1 MGNKDYSKGSSWHKW
16 DLHVHTPYT
25 HLNKEYKCSEEEFIQ
40 KLCDSEIDCIG
51 LTNYFKFDEKEFGL
65 KEKIE
70 KKGIKVFYNLEVR
83 LDYQNKEDQCLDFH
97 IIFSDKAKPQEIDNF
112 LRNADANVDGT
123 EKKLADL
130 EKDDFDKVV
139 VNFDQLLE
147 CLEKESLK
155 LRGKY
160 LLGFLSRGHGN
171 SRSSSNYKKIANKSH
186 FLIHSSDNQKALKE
200 EQSNLSSDNQKALKE
215 EQSNLSSDNQKALK
229 EEQSNLSSDNQ
240 KALKEEQS
248 NLSSDNQ
255 KALKEE
261 QSNLKKDR
269 EFWLRY
275 NKSLLQSSDA
285 HKEEQIG
292 KKYTWIKAE
301 KTFEGLK
308 QIIYE
313 PKTRVSIDENKPQ
326 DPLYKIDCVG
336 LNFDKEVKTTN
347 EKGDTPFC
355 YAGFNETLFFSP
367 YFTCVIGGRGS
378 GKSTLLQLIASA
390 IKNKSFI
397 KGLKY
402 ETIQKYIE
410 IQPDIDI
417 VDSVEYLAQNE
428 VEEFATNVSKF
439 TEAIF
444 NRIDSKSSG
453 KLKELEKQITKG
465 IEKFDE
471 QIRYWQEKT
480 KLEEQLKESKK
491 IRNKYQSIIDAFTDK
506 NYLDKKDKLQAKN
519 QALID
524 LEQSKKGFLTFIE
537 ELKWV
542 VNFNSKENME
552 EKNSYDK
559 VYNQLK
565 QNICKELEQI
575 DINIKNGCF
584 KSDEENIRTL
594 KTEHEALSQEI
605 EEFLKEKGVS
615 NENIGD
621 IKNANDHLANIK
633 KNIADLEHEIKEN
646 ANKIKGFSYGDIDEN
661 IEEFKKQINKELN
674 KINSTFE
681 EISKNHKE
689 VKPITIEY
697 RLNEDVFEGV
707 FEDFDKSVDKDLK
720 IQRHQSKIKE
730 YLKRIELK
738 DVIDMQ
744 HAEFIKELDSR
755 IENKKA
761 AFYETMMDVF
771 DREIYFQIYQ
781 LLILKHL
788 KNVEKYKIFE
798 VRYDKRALDE
808 TSFGQKCT
816 AVLVVLLSLGNNP
829 IIIDEPEAHLDSA
842 LIAKYLVTLIKERKQ
857 ERQIIFATH
866 NANFVLNADAELI
879 IQLKNENNKIVAR
892 SFMIESD
899 EYKENLLKLE
909 GGEKAFKDRERK
921 YGITKD
927 KN

>member
-1 MGNKDYSKGSSWHKW
+1 MGNKDHSKGSSWHKW

-25 HLNKEYKCSEEEFIQ
+25 YLNKAYQCCEEEFIQ
-40 KLCDSEIDCIG
+40 KLCDSQIDCIG
-51 LTNYFKFDEKEFGL
+51 LTNYFKFNEKEFDL

-97 IIFSDKAKPQEIDNF
+97 IIFSDEVTQQEIDNF
-112 LRNADANVDGT
+112 LKNADANVGGT

-130 EKDDFDKVV
+130 EKDDFDKAV

-171 SRSSSNYKKIANKSH
+171 SRSSNNHKKIVKKAH
-186 FLIHSSDNQKALKE
+186 FLIHSSNDQE
-200 EQSNLSSDNQKALKE
+200 
-215 EQSNLSSDNQKALK
+215 
-229 EEQSNLSSDNQ
+229 
-240 KALKEEQS
+240 
-248 NLSSDNQ
+248 
-255 KALKEE
+255 
-261 QSNLKKDR
+261 NLKKDR
-269 EFWLRY
+269 EFWLEY
-275 NKSLLQSSDA
+275 NKPLLQSSDA

-292 KKYTWIKAE
+292 KKCTWIKAE

-308 QIIYE
+308 QIVYE

-336 LNFDKEVKTTN
+336 LNFDKAVKITN

-390 IKNKSFI
+390 IKNKSFV
-397 KGLKY
+397 KGLELEAK
-402 ETIQKYIE
+402 KYIE

-444 NRIDSKSSG
+444 NRMDSKSSG
-453 KLKELEKQITKG
+453 RLKELEKQITKG

-471 QIRYWQEKT
+471 QIACWQEKT
-480 KLEEQLKESKK
+480 KLEKQLKESEK
-491 IRNKYQSIIDAFTDK
+491 IRKKYQSIIDAFTDK
-506 NYLDKKDKLQAKN
+506 NYLDKKDKLQEKCK
-519 QALID
+519 ALID
-524 LEQSKKGFLTFIE
+524 LKQSKEGFLTFIE
-537 ELKWV
+537 ELKRV
-542 VNFNSKENME
+542 VNFNSKENMK

-565 QNICKELEQI
+565 QNICKELEEI
-575 DINIKNGCF
+575 DKHIKNGYF
-584 KSDEENIRTL
+584 NSEDEEIRTL
-594 KTEHEALSQEI
+594 ESEREVLSQEI
-605 EEFLKEKGVS
+605 GEFLKEKGVS
-615 NENIGD
+615 DENIGD
-621 IKNANDHLANIK
+621 IRNANHHLGNIEM
-633 KNIADLEHEIKEN
+633 NIADLEREIKEK
-646 ANKIKGFSYGDIDEN
+646 ANKIEGFSYEDMDKN
-661 IEEFKKQINKELN
+661 IEEFKNQINEELN
-674 KINSTFE
+674 KINSVFE

-707 FEDFDKSVDKDLK
+707 FEDFDKLVDKGFN

-730 YLKRIELK
+730 YLKGIELK
-738 DVIDMQ
+738 DIIDVQ
-744 HAEFIKELDSR
+744 CAEFIEKLDSL

-761 AFYETMMDVF
+761 AFYETMKDIF
-771 DREIYFQIYQ
+771 DRESHFQIYR
-781 LLILKHL
+781 LFVLKHL
-788 KNVEKYKIFE
+788 RNVEKYKIFE
-798 VRYDKRALDE
+798 VRYDKRALNE
-808 TSFGQKCT
+808 TSFGQRCT
-816 AVLVVLLSLGNNP
+816 AVLIVLLSLGNNP

-842 LIAKYLVTLIKERKQ
+842 LIAKDLVTLIKERKQ

-879 IQLKNENNKIVAR
+879 IQLKNENNKIIAQ
-892 SFMIESD
+892 SFTIESD
-899 EYKENLLKLE
+899 GYRDDLLKLE
-909 GGEKAFKDRERK
+909 GGEEAFKNRERK

>member
-1 MGNKDYSKGSSWHKW
+1 MGNKDQNKGSSWHKW
-16 DLHVHTPYT
+16 DLHAHTPYT

-40 KLCDSEIDCIG
+40 KLCDSKIDCIG
-51 LTNYFKFDEKEFGL
+51 LTNYFKFNEKEFEL

-70 KKGIKVFYNLEVR
+70 KRGIKVFYNLEVR

-97 IIFSDKAKPQEIDNF
+97 IIFSDKVTQQEIDNF
-112 LRNADANVDGT
+112 LRNADANVGGT

-130 EKDDFDKVV
+130 EKDDFDKAV

-160 LLGFLSRGHGN
+160 LLGFLSRGHGS
-171 SRSSSNYKKIANKSH
+171 SRSSSNYEKIVKKVH
-186 FLIHSSDNQKALKE
+186 FLIHSSNNQE
-200 EQSNLSSDNQKALKE
+200 
-215 EQSNLSSDNQKALK
+215 
-229 EEQSNLSSDNQ
+229 
-240 KALKEEQS
+240 
-248 NLSSDNQ
+248 
-255 KALKEE
+255 
-261 QSNLKKDR
+261 NLKKDR
-269 EFWLRY
+269 EFWLKC

-285 HKEEQIG
+285 HEEEQIG
-292 KKYTWIKAE
+292 NKYTWIKAE

-313 PKTRVSIDENKPQ
+313 PETRVSIGEEKPQ
-326 DPLYKIDCVG
+326 DPLYKIDSVG
-336 LNFDKEVKTTN
+336 LNFDEEVKTTN
-347 EKGDTPFC
+347 EQDDTPFC

-367 YFTCVIGGRGS
+367 NFTCVIGGRGS

-390 IKNKSFI
+390 IKNKSFV
-397 KGLKY
+397 KGLKH

-417 VDSVEYLAQNE
+417 MDSVEYLAQNE

-444 NRIDSKSSG
+444 NRIDSKSGG
-453 KLKELEKQITKG
+453 KLKELEKQIKES

-471 QIRYWQEKT
+471 QIRYWQEKN
-480 KLEEQLKESKK
+480 KLEEQLKESEK
-491 IRNKYQSIIDAFTDK
+491 IRKKYQSIIDAFTDK
-506 NYLDKKDKLQAKN
+506 NYLDKKDKLQAKH

-524 LEQSKKGFLTFIE
+524 LEQSKEGFLTFIK
-537 ELKWV
+537 ELKRV
-542 VNFNSKENME
+542 VNFESKENME

-565 QNICKELEQI
+565 QDICKELEQI

-584 KSDEENIRTL
+584 KSEDEKIRTL
-594 KTEHEALSQEI
+594 KTEREALSQEI
-605 EEFLKEKGVS
+605 GEFLKEKGVS
-615 NENIGD
+615 DESIGD
-621 IKNANDHLANIK
+621 IRNANYHLANIK
-633 KNIADLEHEIKEN
+633 MDINGLEHEIKEI
-646 ANKIKGFSYGDIDEN
+646 ANKIENFSYEDMDKN
-661 IEEFKKQINKELN
+661 IEEFKDQINEKLS
-674 KINSTFE
+674 KINSAFE

-697 RLNEDVFEGV
+697 RLNEDIFEEV
-707 FEDFDKSVDKDLK
+707 FEDFDKLVDKGFNT
-720 IQRHQSKIKE
+720 QRHQSKIKE
-730 YLKRIELK
+730 YLKEIELK
-738 DVIDMQ
+738 NVTGMQ
-744 HAEFIKELDSR
+744 HAEFIEELYNSID
-755 IENKKA
+755 NKKA
-761 AFYETMMDVF
+761 AFYETLKDIF
-771 DREIYFQIYQ
+771 DREIHFQIYR

-788 KNVEKYKIFE
+788 RNIEKYKIFE
-798 VRYDKRALDE
+798 VRYDKRALNE

-842 LIAKYLVTLIKERKQ
+842 LIANYLVTLIKKQ
-857 ERQIIFATH
+857 KQKRQIIFATH

-899 EYKENLLKLE
+899 AYKEDLLKLE

>member
-1 MGNKDYSKGSSWHKW
+1 MHA
-16 DLHVHTPYT
+16 HTPYT
-25 HLNKEYKCSEEEFIQ
+25 NLNKAYQCCEEEFIQ
-40 KLCDSEIDCIG
+40 KLCDSQIDCIG
-51 LTNYFKFDEKEFGL
+51 LTNYFKFNEKEFEL

-70 KKGIKVFYNLEVR
+70 KRGIKVFYNLEVR

-97 IIFSDKAKPQEIDNF
+97 IIFSDKVTQQEIDNF
-112 LRNADANVDGT
+112 LRNADASVGGT

-130 EKDDFDKVV
+130 EKDDFDKAV

-171 SRSSSNYKKIANKSH
+171 SRSSSIYEKIAKKAH
-186 FLIHSSDNQKALKE
+186 FLIHSSNDQE
-200 EQSNLSSDNQKALKE
+200 
-215 EQSNLSSDNQKALK
+215 
-229 EEQSNLSSDNQ
+229 
-240 KALKEEQS
+240 
-248 NLSSDNQ
+248 
-255 KALKEE
+255 
-261 QSNLKKDR
+261 NLKKDR
-269 EFWLRY
+269 EFWLEY
-275 NKSLLQSSDA
+275 NKPLLQSSDA

-292 KKYTWIKAE
+292 KKCTWIKAE

-308 QIIYE
+308 QIVYE
-313 PKTRVSIDENKPQ
+313 PKTRVSINENKPQ
-326 DPLYKIDCVG
+326 DPLYKIDYVR
-336 LNFDKEVKTTN
+336 LHFDGEVKITN
-347 EKGDTPFC
+347 EKGEIPFC

-390 IKNKSFI
+390 IKNKSFV
-397 KGLKY
+397 KGLEF
-402 ETIQKYIE
+402 ETKKYIE

-444 NRIDSKSSG
+444 NRMDSKSSG

-471 QIRYWQEKT
+471 QIACWQEKT
-480 KLEEQLKESKK
+480 KLEKQLKESEK
-491 IRNKYQSIIDAFTDK
+491 IRKKYQNIINTFTDK
-506 NYLDKKDKLQAKN
+506 NYLDKKRQIAKTRE
-519 QALID
+519 ALID
-524 LEQSKKGFLTFIE
+524 LKQSKEGFLTFIK
-537 ELKWV
+537 ELKRV
-542 VNFNSKENME
+542 VNFESKENME

-565 QNICKELEQI
+565 QDICKELEQI
-575 DINIKNGCF
+575 DIDIKNGCF
-584 KSDEENIRTL
+584 KSKDENIMTL
-594 KTEHEALSQEI
+594 ETEHEALSQEI
-605 EEFLKEKGVS
+605 GEFLKEKGVS
-615 NENIGD
+615 DESIGD
-621 IKNANDHLANIK
+621 IRNANYHLANEK
-633 KNIADLEHEIKEN
+633 MNIVDLEREIEEI
-646 ANKIKGFSYGDIDEN
+646 ANKIEGFSYGDIDEN
-661 IEEFKKQINKELN
+661 IEKFKNQINKELN

-681 EISKNHKE
+681 KISKNHKE
-689 VKPITIEY
+689 VKPITVKY
-697 RLNEDVFEGV
+697 CLNEDIFERV
-707 FEDFDKSVDKDLK
+707 FEDFDKLVDKGFN

-730 YLKRIELK
+730 YLKGIELK
-738 DVIDMQ
+738 DIIDVQ
-744 HAEFIKELDSR
+744 CAEFIEKLDSL

-771 DREIYFQIYQ
+771 NREIHFQIYR

-788 KNVEKYKIFE
+788 RNVEKYKIFE
-798 VRYDKRALDE
+798 VRYDKRALNE
-808 TSFGQKCT
+808 TSFGQRCT

-879 IQLKNENNKIVAR
+879 IQLKNENNKIIAQ
-892 SFMIESD
+892 SFTIESD
-899 EYKENLLKLE
+899 GYRDDLLKLE
-909 GGEKAFKDRERK
+909 GGEEAFKNRERK

>member
-1 MGNKDYSKGSSWHKW
+1 MGNKDHSKGSSWHKW
-16 DLHVHTPYT
+16 DLHAHTPYT
-25 HLNKEYKCSEEEFIQ
+25 HLNKAYQCCEEEFIQ
-40 KLCDSEIDCIG
+40 KLCDSKIDCIG
-51 LTNYFKFDEKEFGL
+51 LTNYFKFDEKEFDL

-83 LDYQNKEDQCLDFH
+83 LDYQNKKDQCLDFH
-97 IIFSDKAKPQEIDNF
+97 IIFSDKVTQQEIDNF
-112 LRNADANVDGT
+112 LRNADANVGGT

-130 EKDDFDKVV
+130 KKDDFDKAV

-147 CLEKESLK
+147 CLEKESLN
-155 LRGKY
+155 LREKY

-171 SRSSSNYKKIANKSH
+171 SRSSSNYKKIFDKSH
-186 FLIHSSDNQKALKE
+186 FLIHSSDDQGNLKE
-200 EQSNLSSDNQKALKE
+200 
-215 EQSNLSSDNQKALK
+215 
-229 EEQSNLSSDNQ
+229 
-240 KALKEEQS
+240 
-248 NLSSDNQ
+248 
-255 KALKEE
+255 
-261 QSNLKKDR
+261 DR
-269 EFWLRY
+269 KFWLKY
-275 NKSLLQSSDA
+275 NKPLLQSSDA
-285 HKEEQIG
+285 HEEKQIG
-292 KKYTWIKAE
+292 NKYTWIKAE

-313 PKTRVSIDENKPQ
+313 PETRVSIGEEKPQ
-326 DPLYKIDCVG
+326 DPLYKIDSVG
-336 LNFDKEVKTTN
+336 LNFDEEVKTTN
-347 EKGDTPFC
+347 EQDDTPFC

-367 YFTCVIGGRGS
+367 NFTCVIGGRGS

-390 IKNKSFI
+390 IKNKSFV
-397 KGLKY
+397 KGLKH

-417 VDSVEYLAQNE
+417 MDSVEYLAQNE

-453 KLKELEKQITKG
+453 KPKELEKQITKG

-471 QIRYWQEKT
+471 QIACWQEKT
-480 KLEEQLKESKK
+480 KLEKQLKESEK
-491 IRNKYQSIIDAFTDK
+491 IRKKYQNIINTFTDK
-506 NYLDKKDKLQAKN
+506 DYLDKKGKLQKTREV
-519 QALID
+519 LID
-524 LEQSKKGFLTFIE
+524 LRQSKEGFLTFIK
-537 ELKWV
+537 ELKRV
-542 VNFNSKENME
+542 VNFESKENYGR
-552 EKNSYDK
+552 KNSYDK

-565 QNICKELEQI
+565 QDICKELEQI

-584 KSDEENIRTL
+584 KSEDENIMTL
-594 KTEHEALSQEI
+594 ETEHEALSQEI
-605 EEFLKEKGVS
+605 GEFLKEKGVS
-615 NENIGD
+615 DENIGD
-621 IKNANDHLANIK
+621 IRNANYHLANEK
-633 KNIADLEHEIKEN
+633 MNIVDLEREIEEI
-646 ANKIKGFSYGDIDEN
+646 ANKIEGFSYGDIDEN
-661 IEEFKKQINKELN
+661 IEKFKNQINEELN
-674 KINSTFE
+674 KINSVFE

-707 FEDFDKSVDKDLK
+707 FEDFDKLVDKGFN

-730 YLKRIELK
+730 YLKGIELK
-738 DVIDMQ
+738 DIIDVQ
-744 HAEFIKELDSR
+744 CAEFIEKLDSL

-771 DREIYFQIYQ
+771 NREIHFQIYR

-788 KNVEKYKIFE
+788 RNVEKYKIFE
-798 VRYDKRALDE
+798 VRYDKRALNE
-808 TSFGQKCT
+808 TSFGQRCT

-879 IQLKNENNKIVAR
+879 IQLKNENNKIIAQ
-892 SFMIESD
+892 SFTIESD
-899 EYKENLLKLE
+899 GYRDDLLKLE
-909 GGEKAFKDRERK
+909 GGEEAFKNRERK

>member
-1 MGNKDYSKGSSWHKW
+1 MGNKDQNKGSSWYKW

-25 HLNKEYKCSEEEFIQ
+25 HLNRAYQCPEEEFIQ
-40 KLCDSEIDCIG
+40 KLYDNEIDCIG
-51 LTNYFKFDEKEFGL
+51 LTNYFKFNEKEFEL

-70 KKGIKVFYNLEVR
+70 KRGIKVFYNLEVR

-97 IIFSDKAKPQEIDNF
+97 IIFSDEVSSDGIKKF
-112 LRNADANVDGT
+112 LLNMKANVCGI

-130 EKDDFDKVV
+130 EKDDFDKAV

-147 CLEKESLK
+147 CLEEESLN

-160 LLGFLSRGHGN
+160 LLGFLSRGHGS
-171 SRSSSNYKKIANKSH
+171 SRSSSNYEKIVKKVH
-186 FLIHSSDNQKALKE
+186 FLIHSSNKQE
-200 EQSNLSSDNQKALKE
+200 
-215 EQSNLSSDNQKALK
+215 
-229 EEQSNLSSDNQ
+229 
-240 KALKEEQS
+240 
-248 NLSSDNQ
+248 
-255 KALKEE
+255 
-261 QSNLKKDR
+261 NLKKDR
-269 EFWLRY
+269 EYWLEY
-275 NKSLLQSSDA
+275 NKPLIQSSDA
-285 HKEEQIG
+285 HEEEQIG

-313 PKTRVSIDENKPQ
+313 PETRVSIGEEKPQ
-326 DPLYKIDCVG
+326 DPLYKIDSVG
-336 LNFDKEVKTTN
+336 LNFDEEVKTTN
-347 EKGDTPFC
+347 EQDDTPFC

-390 IKNKSFI
+390 IKNKSFV
-397 KGLKY
+397 KGLKH

-417 VDSVEYLAQNE
+417 MDSVEYLAQNE

-444 NRIDSKSSG
+444 NRIDSKSGG
-453 KLKELEKQITKG
+453 KLKELEKQIKES

-471 QIRYWQEKT
+471 QIAYWQEKN
-480 KLEEQLKESKK
+480 KLEEQLKESEK
-491 IRNKYQSIIDAFTDK
+491 IRKKYQSIIDAFTDK
-506 NYLDKKDKLQAKN
+506 DYLDKKAKLQAKH
-519 QALID
+519 QSLID
-524 LEQSKKGFLTFIE
+524 LKQSKEGFWTFIK
-537 ELKWV
+537 ELKRV
-542 VNFNSKENME
+542 VNFESKENME

-565 QNICKELEQI
+565 QDICKKLEEI
-575 DINIKNGCF
+575 DADIENGHF
-584 KSDEENIRTL
+584 KSDEENIEKLESEHQTL
-594 KTEHEALSQEI
+594 LQEI
-605 EEFLKEKGVS
+605 GEFLKEKGVS
-615 NENIGD
+615 DESIGD
-621 IKNANDHLANIK
+621 IRNANYHLANIK
-633 KNIADLEHEIKEN
+633 MDINGLEHEIKEI
-646 ANKIKGFSYGDIDEN
+646 ANKIEGFSYGDIDKN
-661 IEEFKKQINKELN
+661 IEEFKDQINEKLS
-674 KINSTFE
+674 KINSAFE

-697 RLNEDVFEGV
+697 RLNEDIFEEV
-707 FEDFDKSVDKDLK
+707 FEDFDKLVDKGFNT
-720 IQRHQSKIKE
+720 QRHQSKIKE
-730 YLKRIELK
+730 YLKEIELK
-738 DVIDMQ
+738 NVIGMQ
-744 HAEFIKELDSR
+744 HAEFIEKLDSR

-761 AFYETMMDVF
+761 TFYETMKDIF
-771 DREIYFQIYQ
+771 DREIHFQIYR

-788 KNVEKYKIFE
+788 RNVEKYKIFE
-798 VRYDKRALDE
+798 VRYDKRVLNK

-829 IIIDEPEAHLDSA
+829 IIIDEPEAHLDST
-842 LIAKYLVTLIKERKQ
+842 LIANYLVTLIKKQ
-857 ERQIIFATH
+857 KQKRQIIFATH

-879 IQLKNENNKIVAR
+879 IQLKNENNKIVAQ

-899 EYKENLLKLE
+899 AYRDDLLKLE
-909 GGEKAFKDRERK
+909 GGEEAFKNRERK

>member
-1 MGNKDYSKGSSWHKW
+1 MGNKDQNKGSSWYKW

-25 HLNKEYKCSEEEFIQ
+25 HLNKAYQCSEEEFIQ
-40 KLCDSEIDCIG
+40 KLYDSKIDCIG
-51 LTNYFKFDEKEFGL
+51 LTNYFKFNEKEFEL

-70 KKGIKVFYNLEVR
+70 KRGIKVFYNLEVR

-97 IIFSDKAKPQEIDNF
+97 IIFSDKVTQQEIDNF
-112 LRNADANVDGT
+112 LRNADANVGGT

-130 EKDDFDKVV
+130 EKDDFDKAV

-155 LRGKY
+155 LREKY
-160 LLGFLSRGHGN
+160 LLGFLSRGHGSIECEFLEKGGRN
-171 SRSSSNYKKIANKSH
+171 ETIYQKIINKSH
-186 FLIHSSDNQKALKE
+186 FLIHSSNNQE
-200 EQSNLSSDNQKALKE
+200 
-215 EQSNLSSDNQKALK
+215 
-229 EEQSNLSSDNQ
+229 
-240 KALKEEQS
+240 
-248 NLSSDNQ
+248 
-255 KALKEE
+255 
-261 QSNLKKDR
+261 NLKKDR
-269 EFWLRY
+269 EFWLGY
-275 NKSLLQSSDA
+275 NKPLLQSSDA

-313 PKTRVSIDENKPQ
+313 PETRVSIDEEKPQ
-326 DPLYKIDCVG
+326 DPLYKIDSVG
-336 LNFDKEVKTTN
+336 LNFDEEVKTTN
-347 EKGDTPFC
+347 EQDNTPFC

-367 YFTCVIGGRGS
+367 NFTCVIGGRGS

-390 IKNKSFI
+390 IKNKSFV
-397 KGLKY
+397 KGLKH

-417 VDSVEYLAQNE
+417 MDSVEYLAQNE

-444 NRIDSKSSG
+444 NRIDSKSGG
-453 KLKELEKQITKG
+453 KLKELEKQIKES

-480 KLEEQLKESKK
+480 KLEEQLKESENKRK
-491 IRNKYQSIIDAFTDK
+491 KYQSIIDAFTDK
-506 NYLDKKDKLQAKN
+506 NYLDKKDKSQAKH

-524 LEQSKKGFLTFIE
+524 LEQSKEGFLTFIK
-537 ELKWV
+537 ELKRV
-542 VNFNSKENME
+542 VNFESKENME

-565 QNICKELEQI
+565 QDICKELEQI

-584 KSDEENIRTL
+584 KSEDEKIRTL
-594 KTEHEALSQEI
+594 KTEREVLSQEI
-605 EEFLKEKGVS
+605 GEFLKEKGVS
-615 NENIGD
+615 DESIGD
-621 IKNANDHLANIK
+621 IRNANDHLAKIK
-633 KNIADLEHEIKEN
+633 MDINDLKHEIKEN
-646 ANKIKGFSYGDIDEN
+646 ANKIENFSYEDMDKN
-661 IEEFKKQINKELN
+661 IEEFKDQINEKLS
-674 KINSTFE
+674 KINSAFE

-697 RLNEDVFEGV
+697 RLNEDIFEEV
-707 FEDFDKSVDKDLK
+707 FEDFDKLVDKGFNT
-720 IQRHQSKIKE
+720 QRHQSKIKE
-730 YLKRIELK
+730 YLKEIELK
-738 DVIDMQ
+738 NVTGMQ
-744 HAEFIKELDSR
+744 HAEFIEKLDSR

-761 AFYETMMDVF
+761 AFYETMKDIF
-771 DREIYFQIYQ
+771 DREIHFQIYR

-788 KNVEKYKIFE
+788 RNVEKYKIFE
-798 VRYDKRALDE
+798 VRYDKRVLNK

-829 IIIDEPEAHLDSA
+829 IIIDEPEAHLDST
-842 LIAKYLVTLIKERKQ
+842 LIANYLVTLIKKQ
-857 ERQIIFATH
+857 KQKRQIIFATH

-879 IQLKNENNKIVAR
+879 IQLKNENNKIVAQ

-899 EYKENLLKLE
+899 AYRDDLLKLE
-909 GGEKAFKDRERK
+909 GGEEAFKNRERK

>member
-1 MGNKDYSKGSSWHKW
+1 MGNEDQNKGSSWHKW
-16 DLHVHTPYT
+16 DLHVHTPHT
-25 HLNKEYKCSEEEFIQ
+25 HLNKAYQCSEEEFIQ
-40 KLCDSEIDCIG
+40 KLCTSEINCIG
-51 LTNYFKFDEKEFGL
+51 LTNYFKFNEEEFAL

-70 KKGIKVFYNLEVR
+70 KRGIKVFYNLEVR
-83 LDYQNKEDQCLDFH
+83 LDYQNNQDDCLDFH
-97 IIFSDKAKPQEIDNF
+97 IIFSDKVSSDGIKKF
-112 LRNADANVDGT
+112 LLNMKANVCGV
-123 EKKLADL
+123 EKKLANL
-130 EKDDFDKVV
+130 KKDDLDKAV

-147 CLEKESLK
+147 CLEEASLN
-155 LRGKY
+155 LMGKY

-171 SRSSSNYKKIANKSH
+171 SRSSSNYEKIVKKSH
-186 FLIHSSDNQKALKE
+186 FLIHSSNKQKNLKE
-200 EQSNLSSDNQKALKE
+200 
-215 EQSNLSSDNQKALK
+215 
-229 EEQSNLSSDNQ
+229 
-240 KALKEEQS
+240 
-248 NLSSDNQ
+248 
-255 KALKEE
+255 
-261 QSNLKKDR
+261 DR
-269 EFWLRY
+269 EFWLKE
-275 NKSLLQSSDA
+275 NKPLLQSSDA
-285 HKEEQIG
+285 HEEGSIG

-313 PKTRVSIDENKPQ
+313 PETRVSIDKEKPQ
-326 DPLYKIDCVG
+326 DPLHKIDCVG
-336 LNFDKEVKTTN
+336 LCFDEDVKNTN

-367 YFTCVIGGRGS
+367 NFTCVIGGRGS

-390 IKNKSFI
+390 IKNNSFV
-397 KGLKY
+397 KDLVKDLKH
-402 ETIQKYIE
+402 ETIQKCIE
-410 IQPDIDI
+410 IQPDT

-471 QIRYWQEKT
+471 QIACWQEKT
-480 KLEEQLKESKK
+480 KLEKQLKESEK
-491 IRNKYQSIIDAFTDK
+491 IRKKYQNIINTFTDK
-506 NYLDKKDKLQAKN
+506 DYLDKKGKLQKTRE
-519 QALID
+519 ALID
-524 LEQSKKGFLTFIE
+524 LRQSKEGFLTFIK
-537 ELKWV
+537 ELKRV
-542 VNFNSKENME
+542 VNFESKENYGR
-552 EKNSYDK
+552 KNSYDK

-565 QNICKELEQI
+565 QDICKELEQI

-584 KSDEENIRTL
+584 KSEDENIMTL
-594 KTEHEALSQEI
+594 ETEHEALSQEI
-605 EEFLKEKGVS
+605 GEFLKEKGVS
-615 NENIGD
+615 DENIGD
-621 IKNANDHLANIK
+621 IRNANYHLANEK
-633 KNIADLEHEIKEN
+633 MNIVDLEREIEEI
-646 ANKIKGFSYGDIDEN
+646 ANKIEGFSYGDIDEN
-661 IEEFKKQINKELN
+661 IEKFKNQINEELN
-674 KINSTFE
+674 KINSVFK

-707 FEDFDKSVDKDLK
+707 FEDFDKWVDKGFN

-730 YLKRIELK
+730 YLKGIELK
-738 DVIDMQ
+738 DIIDVQ
-744 HAEFIKELDSR
+744 CAEFIEKLDSL

-771 DREIYFQIYQ
+771 NREIHFQIYR

-788 KNVEKYKIFE
+788 RNVEKYKIFE
-798 VRYDKRALDE
+798 VRYDKRALNE
-808 TSFGQKCT
+808 TSFGQRCT

-879 IQLKNENNKIVAR
+879 IQLKNENNKIIAQ
-892 SFMIESD
+892 SFTIESD
-899 EYKENLLKLE
+899 GYRDDLLKLE
-909 GGEKAFKDRERK
+909 GGEEAFKNRERK

>member
-25 HLNKEYKCSEEEFIQ
+25 HLNKAYKCSEEDFIK
-40 KLCDSEIDCIG
+40 KLCNSEIDCIG
-51 LTNYFKFDEKEFGL
+51 LTNYFKFDKKEFDL

-130 EKDDFDKVV
+130 EKDDFNKAV

-160 LLGFLSRGHGN
+160 LLGFLSRGHGSIECEFLEKGGRN
-171 SRSSSNYKKIANKSH
+171 ETIYQKIINKSH
-186 FLIHSSDNQKALKE
+186 FLIHSLNNQE
-200 EQSNLSSDNQKALKE
+200 
-215 EQSNLSSDNQKALK
+215 
-229 EEQSNLSSDNQ
+229 
-240 KALKEEQS
+240 
-248 NLSSDNQ
+248 
-255 KALKEE
+255 
-261 QSNLKKDR
+261 NLKKDR
-269 EFWLRY
+269 EFWLGY
-275 NKSLLQSSDA
+275 NKPLLQSSDA

-292 KKYTWIKAE
+292 NKYTWIKAE

-313 PKTRVSIDENKPQ
+313 PETRVSIDEEKPQ
-326 DPLYKIDCVG
+326 DPLYKIDSVG
-336 LNFDKEVKTTN
+336 LNFDEEVKTTN
-347 EKGDTPFC
+347 EQDDTPFC

-367 YFTCVIGGRGS
+367 NFTCVIGGRGS

-390 IKNKSFI
+390 IKNKSFV
-397 KGLKY
+397 KGLKH

-417 VDSVEYLAQNE
+417 MDSVEYLAQNE

-444 NRIDSKSSG
+444 NRIDSKSGG
-453 KLKELEKQITKG
+453 KLKELEKQIKES

-480 KLEEQLKESKK
+480 KLEEQLKENENKRK
-491 IRNKYQSIIDAFTDK
+491 KYQSIIDAFTDK
-506 NYLDKKDKLQAKN
+506 NYLDKKDRLQAKH

-524 LEQSKKGFLTFIE
+524 LEQSKEGFLTFIE
-537 ELKWV
+537 ELKRV
-542 VNFNSKENME
+542 VNFESKENME
-552 EKNSYDK
+552 EKNSKNSYDK

-565 QNICKELEQI
+565 QDICKELEQI
-575 DINIKNGCF
+575 DINIKNGYF
-584 KSDEENIRTL
+584 NSEDEKIRTL
-594 KTEHEALSQEI
+594 ETEHEALSQEI
-605 EEFLKEKGVS
+605 EKFLKEKGVS
-615 NENIGD
+615 DENIGD
-621 IKNANDHLANIK
+621 IRNANDHLAKIK
-633 KNIADLEHEIKEN
+633 MDINDLKHEIKEN
-646 ANKIKGFSYGDIDEN
+646 ANKIENFSYEDMDKN
-661 IEEFKKQINKELN
+661 IEEFKDQINEELG
-674 KINSTFE
+674 KINSAFE

-689 VKPITIEY
+689 EVRLITIKY
-697 RLNEDVFEGV
+697 YLNEDIFEEV
-707 FEDFDKSVDKDLK
+707 FEDFDKLVDKDFK
-720 IQRHQSKIKE
+720 IQKHQSKIKE
-730 YLKRIELK
+730 YLKEIRLK
-738 DVIDMQ
+738 DIINKQ
-744 HAEFIKELDSR
+744 HAEFIERLDSL
-755 IENKKA
+755 IKNKKA
-761 AFYETMMDVF
+761 AFYETMKDIF
-771 DREIYFQIYQ
+771 DREIHFQIYR

-788 KNVEKYKIFE
+788 RNVEKYKIFK
-798 VRYDKRALDE
+798 VRYDKRALNE

-842 LIAKYLVTLIKERKQ
+842 LIANYLVVLIKKQ
-857 ERQIIFATH
+857 KQKRQIIFATH

-879 IQLKNENNKIVAR
+879 IQLKNENNKIVAQ

-899 EYKENLLKLE
+899 AYKEDLLKLE

-927 KN
+927 KTKNKE